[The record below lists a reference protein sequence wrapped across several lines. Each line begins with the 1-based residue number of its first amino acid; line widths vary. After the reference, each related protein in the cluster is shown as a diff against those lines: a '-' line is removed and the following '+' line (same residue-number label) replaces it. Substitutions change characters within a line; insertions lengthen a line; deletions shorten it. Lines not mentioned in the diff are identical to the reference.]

1 MNTPSGNKKVV
12 ISQVL
17 IAYFSQ
23 NPLSPKKNDDGQ
35 KNTEKEEKQTL
46 KGIPFEVCFFSKN
59 GQKPCKINAFE
70 KCFLRIPSTDFRSQV
85 SQKGVA
91 EEARRR

>member
-1 MNTPSGNKKVV
+1 MTMNKKYKK
-12 ISQVL
+12 IRKTDLEGNLLLGLL
-17 IAYFSQ
+17 IFG
-23 NPLSPKKNDDGQ
+23 N
-35 KNTEKEEKQTL
+35 
-46 KGIPFEVCFFSKN
+46 N